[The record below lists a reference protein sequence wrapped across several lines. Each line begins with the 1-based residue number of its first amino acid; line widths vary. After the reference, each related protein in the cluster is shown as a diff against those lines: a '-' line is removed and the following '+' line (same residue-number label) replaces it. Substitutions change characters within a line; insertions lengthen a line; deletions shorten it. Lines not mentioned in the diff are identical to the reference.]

1 MAGMTKLRTFIAT
14 LAIAA
19 LGGACVQ
26 SAPPPRDPVA
36 ALAPFA
42 ASVPDLPTAPPGAS
56 MPASS
61 ASLSRIVFGSCQ
73 TAEKP
78 IPILDRIVAD
88 KPQFA
93 VFMGDNVY
101 GDANAG
107 DMALPELR
115 AQYALLAGRPEFQR
129 LRAAVPTLA
138 TWDDHDFGL
147 NDAGGSFSGKG
158 LAKRIFETFWDTG
171 ARTAAR
177 DGVYDSQ
184 TFGPAGQRVQIILLD
199 TRYGR
204 TALERLPQGDP
215 RGRYG
220 QSSDPNQR
228 MLSDTQWAWFE
239 RALMEPADVRFVVS
253 SIQVLADGHGWE
265 AWRTMPR
272 EQARLF
278 DTIKRVG
285 AKGVVFVSGD
295 RHIAGIYRQDGL
307 IGYPAYELTTSSLNL
322 SFRATSDER
331 STNQIGDMYALV
343 NYGTALMA
351 WNKGAVTLQVNGETG
366 APVREQIVQLSEIG
380 AR

>member
-1 MAGMTKLRTFIAT
+1 MKTVRNALVA
-14 LAIAA
+14 LAAAA
-19 LGGACVQ
+19 LVSACVQ
-26 SAPPPRDPVA
+26 AAPPPRDPVA

-42 ASVPDLPTAPPGAS
+42 ASVRDLPVAPPGAPA
-56 MPASS
+56 PASS
-61 ASLSRIVFGSCQ
+61 SVLSRLVFGSCQ

-78 IPILDRIVAD
+78 IPILDRIIAD
-88 KPQFA
+88 GPQLA

-158 LAKRIFETFWDTG
+158 FAKRIFETFWGTG
-171 ARTAAR
+171 ARTAGR
-177 DGVYDSQ
+177 DGIYDSW
-184 TFGPAGQRVQIILLD
+184 TYGPAGQRVQIILLD

-220 QSSDPNQR
+220 QSSDPDQR
-228 MLSDTQWAWFE
+228 MLSDVQWLWFE
-239 RALMEPADVRFVVS
+239 RALAEPADVRFVVS

-278 DTIKRVG
+278 ETIRRVG
-285 AKGVVFVSGD
+285 AKGVVFISGD
-295 RHIAGIYRQDGL
+295 RHSAGLYRQDGL

-331 STNQIGDMYALV
+331 STNQIGDMYAPI

-351 WNKGAVTLQVNGETG
+351 WDKGALTLQVNGETG
-366 APVREQIVQLSEIG
+366 APVREQIIQLSEIR

>member
-1 MAGMTKLRTFIAT
+1 MSLLRSLSVALVV
-14 LAIAA
+14 LALA
-19 LGGACVQ
+19 ACVQ

-42 ASVPDLPTAPPGAS
+42 AAVRDLPSAPAGVS
-56 MPASS
+56 LPA
-61 ASLSRIVFGSCQ
+61 ADAVLSRIVFASCQ

-78 IPILDRIVAD
+78 IPLLDRIVAD
-88 KPQFA
+88 KPDLA

-101 GDANAG
+101 GDAGAG

-129 LRAAVPTLA
+129 LRAAVPTHA
-138 TWDDHDFGL
+138 VWDDHDFGL
-147 NDAGGSFSGKG
+147 NDAGASFSGKG
-158 LAKRIFETFWDTG
+158 LSKRIFETFWGTG

-177 DGVYDSQ
+177 DGVYDSAIY
-184 TFGPAGQRVQIILLD
+184 GPPGKRVQIILLD

-204 TALERLPQGDP
+204 TALTKLPANDP

-220 QSSDPNQR
+220 PSEDPDQR
-228 MLSDTQWAWFE
+228 MLSDAQWRWFE
-239 RALMEPADVRFVVS
+239 RELARPADVRFVVS

-278 DTIKRVG
+278 DTIKRAG
-285 AKGVVFVSGD
+285 AKGVVFISGD
-295 RHIAGIYRQDGL
+295 RHVAGLYRQEGL
-307 IGYPAYELTTSSLNL
+307 IGYPAYELTASSLNL

-331 STNQIGDMYALV
+331 SGNQIGDLFAPV
-343 NYGTALMA
+343 NYGTALMN
-351 WNKGAVTLQVNGETG
+351 WDTGAVVLQVNDETG
-366 APVREQIVQLSEIG
+366 AAVREQIVRVAELG